1 MAFNFD
7 LEAAINAIAA
17 LELAIS
23 TPTPGITTAYGY
35 NSNPGEI
42 TDVALFPAVV
52 HVNRGEII
60 PDGGFP
66 DARMVKGGYYI
77 GYDVDSIA
85 MIIEVVPE
93 QFPGAEGTANLF
105 WKSFADTFHNETNKR
120 SLATNSK
127 ADEYRFIPGSPSYGL
142 VSWPPVQPPLR
153 QYWGYTYTH
162 RFLFFGGGG

>member
-52 HVNRGEII
+52 HVNRGFVSPE
-60 PDGGFP
+60 GGFP
-66 DARMVKGGYYI
+66 DMQMVPGGYYA

-85 MIIEVVPE
+85 MIIEIVPQ
-93 QFPGAEGTANLF
+93 QFPADEGIANLF
-105 WKSFADTFHNETNKR
+105 WKSILETFLNLTNKT
-120 SLATNSK
+120 SLATDSG
-127 ADEYRFIPGSPSYGL
+127 ADEYRFVPGSPSYGL
-142 VSWPPVQPPLR
+142 VSWPPVQPPLK
-153 QYWGYTYTH
+153 QYWGFTYTH
-162 RFLFFGGGG
+162 RFLFFGGG

>member
-1 MAFNFD
+1 MAFDFN

-17 LELAIS
+17 LELAIT
-23 TPTPGITTAYGY
+23 TPTPGIITAYGY

-42 TDVALFPAVV
+42 ADVALFPAVV
-52 HVNRGEII
+52 HVNRGPVPPE
-60 PDGGFP
+60 DGFS
-66 DARMVKGGYYI
+66 DMRMVPGGYYVA
-77 GYDVDSIA
+77 YDIDSIA

-93 QFPGAEGTANLF
+93 QFPADEGTANLF
-105 WKSFADTFHNETNKR
+105 WKSILETFLNLTNKA

-127 ADEYRFIPGSPSYGL
+127 AAEYRFIPGSPSYGL

-153 QYWGYTYTH
+153 RYWGYTYTH

>member
-1 MAFNFD
+1 MAFNFV
-7 LEAAINAIAA
+7 LEAAINAIAT

-23 TPTPGITTAYGY
+23 TPTPGIVTAYGY

-42 TDVALFPAVV
+42 SDVSLFPAVV
-52 HVNRGEII
+52 HVNRGFVSPEGGS
-60 PDGGFP
+60 PDMGKVP
-66 DARMVKGGYYI
+66 GGYYV

-93 QFPGAEGTANLF
+93 QFPGDEGTANLF
-105 WKSFADTFHNETNKR
+105 WKSILETFLNLTNKT
-120 SLATNSK
+120 SLATSSG
-127 ADEYRFIPGSPSYGL
+127 ADEYLFFPGSPSYGL

-153 QYWGYTYTH
+153 RYWGYTYTH